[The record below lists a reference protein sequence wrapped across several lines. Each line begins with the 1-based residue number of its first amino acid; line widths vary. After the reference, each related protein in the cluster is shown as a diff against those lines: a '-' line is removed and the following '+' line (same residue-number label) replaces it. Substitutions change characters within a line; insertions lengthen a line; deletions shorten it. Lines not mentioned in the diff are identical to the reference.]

1 MEIEERINAF
11 IQLGTYIISYPESL
25 ATAVRQA
32 GFYNNWFTEE
42 NCKKSLLAVAHE
54 FLEKSKLETWI
65 SKYELPQSS
74 KVVGIVAAGNI
85 PLVSFHD
92 ILSVLISGHRL
103 LLRLSDKDK
112 KLTPHLLE
120 KLIEIEPKFAD
131 AIIISDRW
139 AKFDAVI
146 ATGSNNTGR
155 YFEAYF
161 GKYPHIIRKNRHS
174 VAVLTGNETPEQLY
188 ELGKDMFDYFGLGCR
203 NISQLLVPEN
213 YDFQSLSDALQ
224 PFIKLMEHNSYKNN
238 LDYQRTL
245 YMMNG
250 VPFLNINFVNITEN
264 PALSSPVACIHFRKF
279 STTLELKEILNEME
293 NELQCIVSIDPTI
306 SPLTLGQAQQP
317 TLTDYAD
324 NIDTMQFLCGL

>member
-11 IQLGTYIISYPESL
+11 IKLGSYIFSYPEELS
-25 ATAVRQA
+25 TAVRQA
-32 GFYNNWFTEE
+32 GYYNNWFTEE
-42 NCKKSLLAVAHE
+42 NCRKSLLAVAEE
-54 FLEKSKLETWI
+54 FLNREKLTHWLSNY
-65 SKYELPQSS
+65 SLPTES

-92 ILSVLISGHRL
+92 ILCVLISGHKL

-120 KLIEIEPKFAD
+120 KLVAFEPKFEEY
-131 AIIISDRW
+131 IMISDRW

-174 VAVLTGNETPEQLY
+174 LAVLTGEETTEQLLS
-188 ELGKDMFDYFGLGCR
+188 LGNDMFDYFGLGCR
-203 NISQLLVPEN
+203 NISQLLIPEDYN
-213 YDFQSLSDALQ
+213 FQPLSDALQ
-224 PFIKLMEHNSYKNN
+224 PFAQLMEHNSYKNN

-264 PALSSPVACIHFRKF
+264 PSLSSPVACIHFRKYG
-279 STTLELKEILNEME
+279 SKSELEEILKENKD
-293 NELQCIVSIDPTI
+293 ELQCIVSIDPEI
-306 SPLTLGQAQQP
+306 SSLTLGQAQQP
-317 TLTDYAD
+317 SLMDYAD
-324 NIDTMQFLCGL
+324 NLDTMQFLCEL